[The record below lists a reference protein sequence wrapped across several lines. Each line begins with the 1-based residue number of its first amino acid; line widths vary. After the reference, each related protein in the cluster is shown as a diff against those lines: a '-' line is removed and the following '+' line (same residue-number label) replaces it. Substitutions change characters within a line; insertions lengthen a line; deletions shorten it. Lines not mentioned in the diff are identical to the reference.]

1 MTQLIVGHWV
11 CEKRGEGTASAMES
25 QLTSLEKKIDDLL
38 ASVDGNVP
46 HRDGQVEGGGGVGKS
61 DLDHSSA

>member
-1 MTQLIVGHWV
+1 MWV
-11 CEKRGEGTASAMES
+11 DWGLKRGESTASAMEN

-46 HRDGQVEGGGGVGKS
+46 HRHGKAAEDREVGKS
-61 DLDHSSA
+61 DHHRPFA